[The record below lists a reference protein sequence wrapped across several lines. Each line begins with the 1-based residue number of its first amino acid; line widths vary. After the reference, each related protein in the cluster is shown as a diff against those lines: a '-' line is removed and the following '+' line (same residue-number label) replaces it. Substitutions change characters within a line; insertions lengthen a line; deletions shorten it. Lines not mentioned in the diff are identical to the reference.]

1 MLRFEWTDLLNNLLQ
16 IGLTVSAAALVL
28 FLLRK
33 TLKKRYP
40 ARAMCIVWAVLALR
54 LLIPVQL
61 TLPDP
66 PVQVTPVKYVS
77 LQTSAR
83 TGAAPAASDGAG
95 FAPAAEQTDST
106 VQAQTQD
113 APPRVTAD
121 AENASWDGSL
131 TSDTL
136 VPVAKILFVLWG
148 AGMLAFAIWQIYGYV
163 SFCYLVRQTGEPAQR
178 DTLRAVFEEQKRA
191 LGIRRDIPLRVTR
204 AADCPMLAGF
214 VSPTLYLPDEA
225 LSAED
230 AAFIFR
236 HELTHYKRGDLW
248 LKLALVAARAVHWFN
263 PLVHLLA
270 RFAQEDIELACDDA
284 VVRGMD
290 VAARRAYGETILRSV
305 EAQVKRRALVSCFT
319 GDKKTL
325 MRRFEGL
332 FDKNVKKRGI
342 ALVVAAAV
350 LVGTLGC
357 TFSVGE
363 SKDTLTEEDR
373 IALAQ
378 QWAQQTENLG
388 YAVKLDG
395 EDTYVLYDVQFD
407 NLPDEVVP
415 YRTGEKLFFERG
427 ADGWQVAKA
436 EPVAPDGVTS
446 LDEFRILY
454 ENDLGLP
461 DPLEVGK
468 DSFTQLDQ
476 DTWGDPTEAAIYLL
490 HVQAVGTSGGSSLDR
505 TMGDDIMDLTVGFAD
520 GSEVTLTMVN
530 QFGDGWLPQDFT
542 YDGGKNNRTAADLAG
557 QYARGVTHKSGQYI
571 YPILSAQMQQDFR
584 TAQQLPDGGFSWKYG
599 GSSPSYRNYTLVPTS
614 GGEYIA
620 VFQMYGGGVDDVR
633 SAYLV
638 TTARADGRRVID
650 SVTEVA
656 TSNYTKSDL
665 FKLYY
670 DSGLPWPTIPAEA
683 TTFNGASLD
692 TLTRVQDAVQTMFS
706 YFGEEVEHI
715 EGNQHQITTERWF
728 TSEVVSE
735 GETEAVVRL
744 NFTDNSPSV
753 DVQMRKTGDY
763 WLPVGLVTQFDEGF
777 GAYLVEGDSPVSQG
791 QLPVGA
797 TIQQAIENANGE
809 IPLLEAGQT
818 IKLEPVDGKLTATDA
833 VLTDAVIHADGTL
846 QYTDKET
853 QQTNIRF
860 TDVYDRGSA
869 VYLYKVE
876 HLAAEALS
884 STPTAVVYRG
894 VTVTYRTSAYTGTEQ
909 EYTAAF
915 VYRLSN
921 EGISNTD
928 YTIHST
934 EYTNA
939 TFGYTLTLPDCF
951 VEQGYVKEN
960 DGTVKFGL
968 QNALPDYSD
977 DPTNGGAV
985 MWLHAEATAALKAQF
1000 GEDWEAGSPVPCK
1013 ELVERDGLTYY
1024 LSFASD
1030 VQYDTTDEAITVAYA
1045 EMDQAARAMDGSV
1058 ISFDG
1063 QNEAQAGRE
1072 RQVVLHDL
1080 ARQYVYAQNE
1090 GDGAPFIDEIT
1101 VAPNLTD
1108 GSCLLTVRYMGRSHT
1123 RFFTVSQRLWYEK
1136 TDTITPARTD
1146 DLVNTSDGVRSLKD
1160 FWYAFPLEQ
1169 GFPVF
1174 DTTGLEKLSE
1184 MAAQPASLENPDLST
1199 PEACAEYVLHFAG
1212 GEWTRRTGSED
1223 DTEMGLTY
1231 RWDDGEMTIRM
1242 QRVQLSDSS
1251 PVLWLPFGYDG
1262 YIPQYPPYLR
1272 VVANMMEYYPYRTTV
1287 ELLQAL
1293 EMGWVD
1299 GAYAEAVFAELDK
1312 RWQQDADAVEEAVA
1326 GFGAE
1331 VQTLWE
1337 SHKAA
1342 NPDVFSARFSDEEIE
1357 AAYQAVRS
1365 YAWWHGFSVENLHY
1379 DASHDFSFSQGIMK
1393 GGVLQDN
1400 VLYDGLT
1407 IDNVITVMGDAQFSD
1422 EAWREQAEGWSFTLY
1437 RGADGKWV
1445 LEDGAYGY

>member
-83 TGAAPAASDGAG
+83 TGAAPAASDEAD
-95 FAPAAEQTDST
+95 FSPVAEQTDST
-106 VQAQTQD
+106 VQDQTQD
-113 APPRVTAD
+113 APARVTAD
-121 AENASWDGSL
+121 AENASWDDSL

-163 SFCYLVRQTGEPAQR
+163 SFCYLVRQTGESAQR

-332 FDKNVKKRGI
+332 FDKKAKKRGI

-363 SKDTLTEEDR
+363 SKKKLTEEDR
-373 IALAQ
+373 VALAQ

-415 YRTGEKLFFERG
+415 YRTGEKLVFERG

-468 DSFTQLDQ
+468 DSFTQLDP
-476 DTWGDPTEAAIYLL
+476 DTWGDPTEAAVYLL
-490 HVQAVGTSGGSSLDR
+490 HLKTIGTSGGSSLDR

-571 YPILSAQMQQDFR
+571 YPILTAQKQQDYR

-620 VFQMYGGGVDDVR
+620 VFQMYGGGVDDTR

-638 TTARADGRRVID
+638 TTARAGGRRVIN

-656 TSNYTKSDL
+656 ASNYTKSDL

-670 DSGLPWPTIPAEA
+670 DSGLPWPTVSEGAQS
-683 TTFNGASLD
+683 FNGASLD
-692 TLTRVQDAVQTMFS
+692 TLTRVQDAVETVFG
-706 YFGEEVEHI
+706 YFGENVEHI

-735 GETEAVVRL
+735 DESEATVRL
-744 NFTDNSPSV
+744 NFVDNSPSV

-777 GAYLVEGDSPVSQG
+777 GAYLVEDDSPVSQG
-791 QLPVGA
+791 ALPVGA

-818 IKLEPVDGKLTATDA
+818 IKLEPLYGKLTATDA

-921 EGISNTD
+921 EGVPNTD

-934 EYTNA
+934 EYHNA
-939 TFGYTLTLPDCF
+939 TYGYTLTLPDCF
-951 VEQGYVKEN
+951 VEQGYAVES
-960 DGTVKFGL
+960 DGIVQFGL
-968 QNALPDYSD
+968 QNALPGYSD
-977 DPTNGGAV
+977 DPTDGGGV
-985 MWLHAEATAALKAQF
+985 MTLQVEATAYLRELY
-1000 GEDWEAGSPVPCK
+1000 GEDWQAEYVIPCK
-1013 ELVERDGLTYY
+1013 ELAERDGLTWY
-1024 LSFASD
+1024 LAFASD
-1030 VQYDTTDEAITVAYA
+1030 VQYDPTDEEITAAYT
-1045 EMDQAARAMDGSV
+1045 EMYQAAQALGAEAL
-1058 ISFDG
+1058 SFDG
-1063 QNEAQAGRE
+1063 QTAEQRTNEQALLLRA
-1072 RQVVLHDL
+1072 L
-1080 ARQYVYAQNE
+1080 ARVYAAQNDSTAE
-1090 GDGAPFIDEIT
+1090 LIRDEVTIQPE
-1101 VAPNLTD
+1101 VADNAALVVIRFVVP
-1108 GSCLLTVRYMGRSHT
+1108 T
-1123 RFFTVSQRLWYEK
+1123 RDYFFTTVERVWYDR
-1136 TDTITPARTD
+1136 TDTTTPSRTEA
-1146 DLVNTSDGVRSLKD
+1146 LVNTSDGVRSLEE

-1174 DTTGLEKLSE
+1174 DTTGLESLSE
-1184 MAAQPASLENPDLST
+1184 MAAKPASLENPDLSS
-1199 PEACAEYVLHFAG
+1199 PEACAEYVLHFVG
-1212 GEWTRRTGSED
+1212 GKWVGKTGSED

-1231 RWDDGEMTIRM
+1231 RWDDGEMTIRV
-1242 QRVQLSDSS
+1242 QRVQLTDSS

-1262 YIPQYPPYLR
+1262 SIPQYPPYLR

-1312 RWQQDADAVEEAVA
+1312 RWQQDEDAVEDAVA

-1331 VQTLWE
+1331 VQTMWQQ
-1337 SHKAA
+1337 HKTA
-1342 NPDVFSARFSDEEIE
+1342 NPDIFGARFSDEEIE
-1357 AAYQAVRS
+1357 AAYAAVRS
-1365 YAWWHGFSVENLHY
+1365 YARWHGFSVENLHY

-1407 IDNVITVMGDAQFSD
+1407 IDSVITVMGDAQFSED
-1422 EAWREQAEGWSFTLY
+1422 AWREQAEGWSFTLY

-1445 LEDGAYGY
+1445 LENGAYGY